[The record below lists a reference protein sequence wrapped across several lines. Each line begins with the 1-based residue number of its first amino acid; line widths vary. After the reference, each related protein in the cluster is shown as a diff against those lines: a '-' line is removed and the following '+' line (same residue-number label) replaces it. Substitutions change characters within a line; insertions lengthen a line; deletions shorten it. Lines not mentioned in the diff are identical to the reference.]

1 MRLWGAGQR
10 RERTANP
17 LRKTAIAFLTGALMV
32 SSAWAGASIV
42 PLSGDDSGDQ
52 AASIPA
58 SAPEGQG
65 QDGSSSPPPDAT
77 GGNDPIS
84 LPDPASLPEGQVLAG
99 AAKTSIAPRPEEYG
113 GTWER
118 SREKCATLSAEGFQ
132 AMLNEPVDAADH
144 LAATG
149 SPWPENPNC
158 IYMGGFGLGPM
169 NPVTSWNED
178 LGLWVRA
185 IALRDREGDDLVLV
199 VLDGEG
205 YFWDYASK
213 CDDCGIKQLTAQLA
227 ADGEL
232 GLEAQDIVVAAT
244 HAHSAPDFIGGWG
257 FVPDWYMTQV
267 ADTIKATVRGAVA
280 SMRPAVLE
288 YGEQTARPFN
298 RERRDTYRSA
308 EEQQLAWLRAY
319 APGGAGGGG
328 KVGGKKQTT
337 APGETIATVG
347 AYAAHPTTFGTNGG
361 EAHPDWPGLF
371 EASLE
376 ERFGGV
382 GLHFM
387 TGLGN
392 MSAAG
397 LEHSGDPEQ
406 PTGADDL
413 AGLIAA
419 TGAGNPIEQPDIRT
433 TRTTW
438 LQPTTNLPLT
448 ALGGAGF
455 FDRKFSGPA
464 AVRTGKDPDKLQC
477 TSSSPTSA
485 EVAASAARIGNELA
499 LTAAPGE
506 IFSNFSNTLKEQS
519 AAAVTLPLGQANDAL
534 GYMPQAFEM
543 NPVGQQGIG
552 FVGELQGYLFVNYED
567 AYAIDRCF
575 GDMAL
580 ETSIDMLNALP
591 PG

>member
-1 MRLWGAGQR
+1 MKDRGARGR
-10 RERTANP
+10 GVRVGA
-17 LRKTAIAFLTGALMV
+17 AFLTGAVMV
-32 SSAWAGASIV
+32 SSAWAGAGLV
-42 PLSGDDSGDQ
+42 PVGDSGKKTGAAATADGELGAQ
-52 AASIPA
+52 AGDSGSQPAGADNTRAS
-58 SAPEGQG
+58 G
-65 QDGSSSPPPDAT
+65 
-77 GGNDPIS
+77 PIS

-99 AAKTSIAPRPEEYG
+99 AAKTSILPRPEDYD
-113 GTWER
+113 GTWET
-118 SREKCATLSAEGFQ
+118 SREKCATLSAEGFE
-132 AMLNEPVDAADH
+132 AMLKEPVEAGDH

-185 IALRDREGDDLVLV
+185 AALRDRDGDDLVLV

-205 YFWDYASK
+205 YFWDYGSK
-213 CDDCGIKQLTAQLA
+213 CGDCGIKQLSDQLA

-232 GLEAQDIVVAAT
+232 GLEAENIVVAAT

-267 ADTIKATVRGAVA
+267 ADTIKGTVRDAVA

-288 YGEQTARPFN
+288 YGEKTARPFN
-298 RERRDTYRSA
+298 NERRDTYRSA

-319 APGGAGGGG
+319 APGKTRGKGA
-328 KVGGKKQTT
+328 
-337 APGETIATVG
+337 GETIATLG
-347 AYAAHPTTFGTNGG
+347 SYAAHPTTFGTNDG

-376 ERFGGV
+376 QRFGGV

-397 LEHSGDPEQ
+397 LEHSGDPDST
-406 PTGADDL
+406 TGADDL
-413 AGLIAA
+413 AGLI
-419 TGAGNPIEQPDIRT
+419 TGAGAGDTIEQPDIRT
-433 TRTTW
+433 ARTTW
-438 LQPTTNLPLT
+438 LQPVTNAPLT

-455 FDRKFSGPA
+455 FDRQFSNSPSSI
-464 AVRTGKDPDKLQC
+464 RTGKDPDKFQC
-477 TSSSPTSA
+477 SSSSPMSA
-485 EVAASAARIGNELA
+485 EVAASAARIGDELA
-499 LTAAPGE
+499 MTAAPGE

-519 AAAVTLPLGQANDAL
+519 NAPVTMPLGQANDAL
-534 GYMPQAFEM
+534 GYMPQSFEH
-543 NPVGQQGIG
+543 NPVGQQGLG

-580 ETSIDMLNALP
+580 ETSIDLLENLAP
-591 PG
+591 AG

>member
-1 MRLWGAGQR
+1 MRFWGQGR
-10 RERTANP
+10 RRA
-17 LRKTAIAFLTGALMV
+17 AIAFLTGALMV
-32 SSAWAGASIV
+32 SSAWAGASLV
-42 PLSGDDSGDQ
+42 PVPTGDSDDRADTPP
-52 AASIPA
+52 AADREG
-58 SAPEGQG
+58 EGQAG
-65 QDGSSSPPPDAT
+65 RTTPPSDADGT
-77 GGNDPIS
+77 GANDPIS

-99 AAKTSIAPRPEEYG
+99 AAKTSILPRPEDYG
-113 GTWER
+113 GEWER
-118 SREKCATLSAEGFQ
+118 TREECATLSAEGFQ
-132 AMLNEPVDAADH
+132 GMLKEPVEAADH
-144 LAATG
+144 LASTG

-169 NPVTSWNED
+169 NPVTSWNEE

-185 IALRDREGDDLVLV
+185 IALRDRNGDDLVLAV
-199 VLDGEG
+199 IDGEG
-205 YFWDYASK
+205 YFWDYESK
-213 CDDCGIKQLTAQLA
+213 CDDCGAKQLTAQLA

-232 GLEAQDIVVAAT
+232 GLEAEDIVIAAT

-267 ADTIKATVRGAVA
+267 AETIKGTVRDAIA

-288 YGEQTARPFN
+288 YGEKTARPFN

-319 APGGAGGGG
+319 APGGRRGGNRGN
-328 KVGGKKQTT
+328 Q
-337 APGETIATVG
+337 TIATVG

-397 LEHSGDPEQ
+397 LEHSHDAEHQ
-406 PTGADDL
+406 TGADDL
-413 AGLIAA
+413 AGLIAG
-419 TGAGNPIEQPDIRT
+419 TGAGDPIEQPDIRT

-438 LQPTTNLPLT
+438 LQPTTNVPLT

-464 AVRTGKDPDKLQC
+464 TVRTGKDPDKLQC
-477 TSSSPTSA
+477 TSASPTSA
-485 EVAASAARIGNELA
+485 EVAASAARIGDELA

-506 IFSNFSNTLKEQS
+506 IFSNFSNTLKDQS
-519 AAAVTLPLGQANDAL
+519 GAPVTLPLGQANDAL
-534 GYMPQAFEM
+534 GYMPQAFEL
-543 NPVGQQGIG
+543 NPAGQQGLG

-575 GDMAL
+575 GDMTL
-580 ETSIDMLNALP
+580 ETSIDLLNALP